1 MKNNMKIAFVF
12 PGQGAQ
18 KTGMGLDLYEHS
30 ENVKKLYEKA
40 DKILG
45 FSLSEMCFR
54 GSEEDL
60 RQTINTQPAIYVMS
74 VAISQLLKEKGINPY
89 MTAGHSI
96 GEYAALTTAG
106 VISFEDG
113 IKLVRERGRLM
124 NEAGIK
130 APGTMAAIIG
140 MKFDDVK
147 KYCEEASS
155 VGVVEIANFNSPE
168 QIVISGEIAA
178 VEKAMEIIKANGAKR
193 VVPLKVGAAF
203 HSRLMKDAAETFA
216 ELIDKAEFKK
226 PEIFVVSNSNAK
238 ISNDPEELRSAL
250 KSQMLGSVLW
260 VDSIKAMA
268 NHGVELFIEAG
279 PGKALCGMIKKT
291 DVSLKTM
298 NVETM
303 ETLEKVINEL
313 KN

>member
-1 MKNNMKIAFVF
+1 MIMKRAFVF

-60 RQTINTQPAIYVMS
+60 KQTINTQPAIYVMS
-74 VAISQLLKEKGINPY
+74 VAISQLLKEKGIKPDI
-89 MTAGHSI
+89 TAGHSI

-106 VISFEDG
+106 VISFEEG

-124 NEAGIK
+124 NEAGVK
-130 APGTMAAIIG
+130 APGTMAAIMG
-140 MKFDDVK
+140 MKFEDVK
-147 KYCEEASS
+147 KHCEEASE
-155 VGVVEIANFNSPE
+155 VGIVEVANFNSPE

-178 VEKAMEIIKANGAKR
+178 VEKAMEIMKNSGAKR

-203 HSRLMKDAAETFA
+203 HSRLMKEAGEIFA
-216 ELIDKAEFKK
+216 KLLDKTEFKK
-226 PEIFVVSNSNAK
+226 PEIPVVSNSNAR
-238 ISNDPEELRSAL
+238 ISIDPEELRSAL
-250 KSQMLGSVLW
+250 KAQMLGSVLW
-260 VDSIKAMA
+260 VDSIRAMA
-268 NHGVELFIEAG
+268 NHGTEIFIEAG

-303 ETLEKVINEL
+303 ETLEKVVNEL
-313 KN
+313 GAIS

>member
-1 MKNNMKIAFVF
+1 MIFKTAFVF

-30 ENVKKLYEKA
+30 EDIKKLYEKA

-74 VAISQLLKEKGINPY
+74 VAISQLLKENGIKPDI
-89 MTAGHSI
+89 TAGHSI

-130 APGTMAAIIG
+130 APGTMAAIMG

-147 KYCEEASS
+147 KYCEEASEA
-155 VGVVEIANFNSPE
+155 GIVEVANFNSPE
-168 QIVISGEIAA
+168 QIVISGEIAG
-178 VEKAMEIIKANGAKR
+178 VEKAMEIMKANGAKR

-203 HSRLMKDAAETFA
+203 HSRLMKEAAEIFA

-226 PEIFVVSNSNAK
+226 PEIPVGPRRVLCPANTAKSIVSRPTFISTSPAVWAISTTVVAWYFLAIKK
-238 ISNDPEELRSAL
+238 ISSTGAIKPNTLLAWLITTRSGFTA
-250 KSQMLGSVLW
+250 SNW
-260 VDSIKAMA
+260 
-268 NHGVELFIEAG
+268 
-279 PGKALCGMIKKT
+279 
-291 DVSLKTM
+291 
-298 NVETM
+298 
-303 ETLEKVINEL
+303 
-313 KN
+313 

>member
-1 MKNNMKIAFVF
+1 MRIAFVF

-40 DKILG
+40 DQILG

-60 RQTINTQPAIYVMS
+60 KQTINTQPAIYVMS
-74 VAISQLLKEKGINPY
+74 VAISQLLKENGINPGI
-89 MTAGHSI
+89 TAGHSI

-130 APGTMAAIIG
+130 APGTMAAIMG
-140 MKFDDVK
+140 MKFEDVK
-147 KYCEEASS
+147 RHC
-155 VGVVEIANFNSPE
+155 
-168 QIVISGEIAA
+168 
-178 VEKAMEIIKANGAKR
+178 AKR

-226 PEIFVVSNSNAK
+226 PEIPVVSNSNAR
-238 ISNDPEELRSAL
+238 ISMDPEELRSAL
-250 KSQMLGSVLW
+250 KAQMLGSVLW

-268 NHGVELFIEAG
+268 NHGTEIFIEAG

>member
-1 MKNNMKIAFVF
+1 MRIAFVF

-60 RQTINTQPAIYVMS
+60 KQTINTQPAIYVMS
-74 VAISQLLKEKGINPY
+74 VAISQLLKENGINPGI
-89 MTAGHSI
+89 TAGHSI

-106 VISFEDG
+106 VISFEEG

-130 APGTMAAIIG
+130 APGTMAAIMG

-147 KYCEEASS
+147 KYCEEASEA
-155 VGVVEIANFNSPE
+155 GIVEVANFNSPE
-168 QIVISGEIAA
+168 QIVISGEIAG
-178 VEKAMEIIKANGAKR
+178 VEKAMEIMKANGAKR

-203 HSRLMKDAAETFA
+203 HSRLMKEAGEIFA
-216 ELIDKAEFKK
+216 KLLDKAEFKK
-226 PEIFVVSNSNAK
+226 PEIPVVSNSNAR
-238 ISNDPEELRSAL
+238 ISTDPEELRTAL
-250 KSQMLGSVLW
+250 KAQMLGSVIW

-268 NHGVELFIEAG
+268 NHGTEIFVEAG